1 MQKLIIT
8 LIALAFMA
16 SCGKTSVEKEK
27 YSDGKIKSEKTFND
41 ENGEKELVKEVHY
54 HPNGKKYIEGN
65 YKDNKRDGYWASWY
79 DNGQLWSEGEFKEG
93 LSEGKRTVYHPNGK
107 IYYEGTFKAGERVD
121 IWKFYDESGKLTN
134 EIDYNKV
141 KSPGKE

>member
-1 MQKLIIT
+1 MQKLLIT
-8 LIALAFMA
+8 LLAIAFLV
-16 SCGKTSVEKEK
+16 SCGKTSVETEK
-27 YSDGKIKSEKTFND
+27 YTDGKVKSEKTFKD
-41 ENGEKELVKEVHY
+41 TDGEKELMKEVHY

-79 DNGQLWSEGEFKEG
+79 DNGQLWSEGEFREG

-107 IYYEGTFKAGERVD
+107 IYYEGTFKAGERVGM
-121 IWKFYDESGKLTN
+121 WKFYDENGKLTN

-141 KSPGKE
+141 KSTGKE